1 MIWFVSRYR
10 WRYNMYLNTY
20 LNTVRCQRDIMS
32 CMKAVTPVIRST
44 AHKLLLQWME
54 HLLLQLLLVEP
65 KHEFPK
71 FYQIMSINLIW
82 KKYVFLFVIFKNAC
96 ASSFMWFVIHW
107 VCCILLSTLTSVA
120 SDLLNDALRL
130 DNELSAWAATCSLR
144 SVTEVT
150 TKASGRHIPL

>member
-20 LNTVRCQRDIMS
+20 SKMDIMS
-32 CMKAVTPVIRST
+32 CMKAVTPVIMST

-82 KKYVFLFVIFKNAC
+82 KKYVLLFVIFKNAC

-107 VCCILLSTLTSVA
+107 VCCIDTYHKDKISVCRNAPVNRYTLNQTPGHYLHQFLHFSMTPFG
-120 SDLLNDALRL
+120 LTR
-130 DNELSAWAATCSLR
+130 
-144 SVTEVT
+144 
-150 TKASGRHIPL
+150 P